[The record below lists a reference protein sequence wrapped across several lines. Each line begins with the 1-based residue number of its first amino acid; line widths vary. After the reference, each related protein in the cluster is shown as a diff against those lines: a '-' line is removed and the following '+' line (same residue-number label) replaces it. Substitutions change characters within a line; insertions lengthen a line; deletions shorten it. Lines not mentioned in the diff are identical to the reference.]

1 MAISLYDIS
10 VASYLQ
16 TLGAVAGFLEKGKS
30 YCNEKGIDLS
40 EVVETRLYSDMLPF
54 RFQVISVVHHSLGA
68 IKGIQAGLFSPP
80 AGYGEP
86 DYDGLQ
92 TLVASAKQE
101 LEALDRAAVNS
112 FEGKEVAFALGDRR
126 MPFVAEDFV
135 MSFSL
140 PNFHFHAA
148 TAYDILRIEGVP
160 IGKRDY
166 MGALRM
172 KR

>member
-1 MAISLYDIS
+1 MAISLHDIS

-16 TLGAVAGFLEKGKS
+16 TLGAVSGFLDKGRS
-30 YCNEKGIDLS
+30 YCTDKGIDLT
-40 EVVETRLYSDMLPF
+40 EIVETRLYSDMLPF

-68 IKGIQAGLFSPP
+68 IKGIQAGEFSPP

-92 TLVASAKQE
+92 ALVASTRAE
-101 LEALDRAAVNS
+101 LEALDREAVNAL
-112 FEGKEVAFALGDRR
+112 EDKDVVFAIGDRR
-126 MPFVAEDFV
+126 MPFVAQDFV
-135 MSFSL
+135 LSFSL

-166 MGALRM
+166 MGPLRM

>member
-16 TLGAVAGFLEKGKS
+16 TLGAVTGFLEKGKK

-68 IKGIQAGLFSPP
+68 IKGIQAGQFSPP

-92 TLVASAKQE
+92 ALVAGAKQE
-101 LEALDRAAVNS
+101 LEGLDQKAVNAL
-112 FEGKEVAFALGDRR
+112 EGKEMAFALGDRR
-126 MPFVAEDFV
+126 MPFLAEDFV
-135 MSFSL
+135 LSFSL

>member
-1 MAISLYDIS
+1 MAISLYDVS

-16 TLGAVAGFLEKGKS
+16 TLGAVTGFLDKGRK
-30 YCNEKGIDLS
+30 YCDEKGIDLT

-68 IKGIQAGLFSPP
+68 IKGIQAGVFSPP

-86 DYDGLQ
+86 DFDGLQ
-92 TLVASAKQE
+92 ALVAGAKAE
-101 LEALDRAAVNS
+101 LEGLDRSTVNDL
-112 FEGKEVAFALGDRR
+112 EGKAIEFALGDRR
-126 MPFVAEDFV
+126 LPFVAEDFIL
-135 MSFSL
+135 SFSL

>member
-10 VASYLQ
+10 VACYLQ
-16 TLGAVAGFLEKGKS
+16 TLGSVSGILEKGRK
-30 YCNEKGIDLS
+30 YCSEKDIDLG
-40 EVVETRLYSDMLPF
+40 EIVETRLYSDMLPF

-68 IKGIQAGLFSPP
+68 IKGIQAGAFSPP

-86 DYDGLQ
+86 DYAGLQ
-92 TLVASAKQE
+92 ALVADATAQ
-101 LEALDRAAVNS
+101 LESMDRGAIDAL
-112 FEGKEVAFALGDRR
+112 EGKDVEFALGDRR
-126 MPFVAEDFV
+126 MPFLAEHFV
-135 MSFSL
+135 LSFSL

>member
-1 MAISLYDIS
+1 MAIPFYDIS

-16 TLGAVAGFLEKGKS
+16 TLGAVSGFLDKGKS
-30 YCNEKGIDLS
+30 YCHEKRLDLS
-40 EVVETRLYSDMLPF
+40 EIVETRLYSDMLPF

-92 TLVASAKQE
+92 TLVADAKRE
-101 LEALDRAAVNS
+101 LEALDPAEVNAL
-112 FEGKEVAFALGDRR
+112 EGKEVAFALGDRR

-166 MGALRM
+166 MGALRL